1 VYNGRVPECFC
12 YILEC
17 SDGSFY
23 TGWTTNP
30 ERRLKE
36 HNAGRGSRYT
46 RTRRPL
52 KMVYLEPQADRA
64 QAMRRE
70 RSLKSRTRRAKLELI
85 LAQQDRQTATHK

>member
-1 VYNGRVPECFC
+1 VPECFC

-85 LAQQDRQTATHK
+85 LAQQDRQTAPHK

>member
-85 LAQQDRQTATHK
+85 LAQQDRQTAPHK